1 MYIPLAATVATVFIG
16 SANARTFQYDGYTVN
31 PSDNVNITGPVVADN
46 VDEGSLTACLAGH
59 SAGSGAAECRHTTDG
74 G

>member
-31 PSDNVNITGPVVADN
+31 PSDNVNITGLW
-46 VDEGSLTACLAGH
+46 SQTMLTK
-59 SAGSGAAECRHTTDG
+59 AA
-74 G
+74 